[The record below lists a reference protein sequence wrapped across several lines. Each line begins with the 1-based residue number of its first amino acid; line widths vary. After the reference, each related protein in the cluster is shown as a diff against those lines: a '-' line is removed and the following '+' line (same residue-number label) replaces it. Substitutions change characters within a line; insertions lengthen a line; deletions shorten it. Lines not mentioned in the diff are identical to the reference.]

1 MESNS
6 EKSKRILKQK
16 FEIML
21 NFITNPENKIYREIK
36 DSFIPIIMGNFK
48 NSDLSRIE
56 NVSK

>member
-1 MESNS
+1 MW
-6 EKSKRILKQK
+6 KAIQRRILKQK

-21 NFITNPENKIYREIK
+21 NFITNPENKIQREIK